1 MVIATPDDD
10 LSGLTPQDLARVCC
24 WAEDRFVNAVAAL
37 EYRLGLEPPG
47 MLACDATLQV
57 AQHAV
62 AQVLAGVEE
71 VRALS
76 RGQRAE
82 GRGQR

>member
-1 MVIATPDDD
+1 MLIAAPDDD

-24 WAEDRFVNAVAAL
+24 WAEDRFINAVAAL
-37 EYRLGLEPPG
+37 DYRLGLEPPG

-57 AQHAV
+57 ARHAV

-71 VRALS
+71 VRAMA
-76 RGQRAE
+76 RGQRPE
-82 GRGQR
+82 GGGQR